1 VGGQNKPA
9 PDKQSSLDDD
19 PLNIEDFQEQDFPE
33 LITKIHHTSDG
44 LRLQTLVRLRWLA
57 VIGQTVA
64 VLVVYFLFEFSLP
77 ILASTIIISLSAW
90 LNIFLWVRWPANF
103 RLSDKFAAILLG
115 YDILQ
120 LAGLL
125 YLTGGLENPFS
136 FLFLVPV
143 TVSAGTLAFSK
154 TLGLGALTMG
164 LVTLLAFYHFPLPWR
179 SGEAFDLP
187 FLYLSGMWSAIACGL
202 SFASIYAYRV
212 STESRDMSDA
222 LAATEFVLAQEQRLS
237 ALDGL
242 AAAAAHE
249 LGTPLSTIALVA
261 KELKREMPDNEDVQ
275 ADLDLLSSQT
285 ARCREILGRLANR
298 DGLNGDT
305 HSQLKMSVLLEE
317 LIDPLRSEVNEIVLN
332 SQSKDRISAEPIV
345 MRHPGIRYGLTNL
358 LENAVDFAKSTVTI
372 KLRWTAKEAIVM
384 IIDDGPGFSEDIID
398 RLGEPYVTTRK
409 GYGAKELARTPST
422 DHQGMGLGFFIAKTL
437 LMRSGGT
444 VVLAN
449 LARPET
455 GATIRISWPRN
466 MIEPKKRGWN
476 F

>member
-1 VGGQNKPA
+1 MNA
-9 PDKQSSLDDD
+9 A
-19 PLNIEDFQEQDFPE
+19 NTQDAGDEMYPH
-33 LITKIHHTSDG
+33 LITKIHRNNDG

-57 VIGQTVA
+57 VIGQSVA

-77 ILASTIIISLSAW
+77 IIACLLLISLSAW
-90 LNIFLWVRWPANF
+90 LNIFLWVRWTANF
-103 RLSDKFAAILLG
+103 RLSDKFAALLLG

-120 LAGLL
+120 LSGLL

-143 TVSAGTLAFSK
+143 TVSAGMLAFRQ
-154 TLGLGALTMG
+154 TLLLGALTMMS
-164 LVTLLAFYHFPLPWR
+164 VTVLAFEHYPLPWR
-179 SGEAFDLP
+179 PGEHFDLP
-187 FLYLSGMWSAIACGL
+187 VLYLSGMWAAIACGL

-261 KELKREMPDNEDVQ
+261 KELKRELPDNKDYQ
-275 ADLDLLSSQT
+275 DDLDLLSSQT
-285 ARCREILGRLANR
+285 TRCREILGRLANR
-298 DGLNGDT
+298 DGLNEAMDT
-305 HSQLKMSVLLEE
+305 QLKMSVLLEE
-317 LIDPLRSEVNEIVLN
+317 LIDPLRLEIGEIELDAI
-332 SQSKDRISAEPIV
+332 SQDQISAEPI
-345 MRHPGIRYGLTNL
+345 MTRHPGIRYALTNL
-358 LENAVDFAKSTVTI
+358 LENAVDFAKSKVTV
-372 KLRWTAKEAIVM
+372 KLRWTAKEAIIM
-384 IIDDGPGFSEDIID
+384 IIDDGPGFSQDIID
-398 RLGEPYVTTRK
+398 RLGEPYITTRK

-437 LMRSGGT
+437 LMRSGGD

-449 LARPET
+449 AALPKT

-466 MIEPKKRGWN
+466 LIEPKKKTWN